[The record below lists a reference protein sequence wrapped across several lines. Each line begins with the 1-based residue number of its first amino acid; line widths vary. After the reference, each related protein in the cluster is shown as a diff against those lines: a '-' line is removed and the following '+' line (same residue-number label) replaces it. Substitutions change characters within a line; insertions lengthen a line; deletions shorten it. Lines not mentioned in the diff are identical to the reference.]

1 MNIVERVQAILL
13 KPVETWPVIEQESTD
28 AQGIYKNYLIYLAAI
43 PAVAGFIG
51 MSLVGA
57 GAMGMSFRVP
67 IVAGLGNMVVG
78 YVLSLVMIYVLA
90 MITNALAPSFQ
101 GEKNQLNAL
110 KLIAFGSTAG
120 MVGGVFS
127 LIPMLSVLGL
137 LAALYSIYL
146 VYTGIPVLMKA
157 PKEKAAVYTAV
168 VVVCGIV
175 AGIILGAAS
184 ALFSGGGPGYMM
196 GGGRPDAGDVSIK
209 LPGTEITLDTAKL
222 EEASKKMEA
231 ASKKM
236 EEAQAR
242 GDSAAAGQ
250 AMNEMMG
257 AALGGKGGKPFAP
270 DVLQGYVPATLA
282 GLSRSTLEARSDN
295 AMGMNFTSV
304 TAEYEKDDRVLEVK
318 VQDIGAVPALAMAMG
333 AWAQSTVNRET
344 QEEVER
350 IYQKDGVSIKEEYRK
365 DGSRAEMALMLPNGV
380 MVEVSGNNLD
390 MDAVRSAVAA
400 LDTKGMAGLQ
410 RQP

>member
-390 MDAVRSAVAA
+390 MDAVRSAVAT

-410 RQP
+410 RQQ

>member
-270 DVLQGYVPATLA
+270 DVLQGYVPASLE
-282 GLSRSTLEARSDN
+282 GLNRSTLEARSDN

-333 AWAQSTVNRET
+333 AWARSTVNRET

-410 RQP
+410 RQQ

>member
-222 EEASKKMEA
+222 EEAGKKMEA

-333 AWAQSTVNRET
+333 AWARSTVNRET

>member
-67 IVAGLGNMVVG
+67 ILAGLGNMVVG

-120 MVGGVFS
+120 MVGGIFS
-127 LIPMLSVLGL
+127 LIPMLAVLGL

-175 AGIILGAAS
+175 AGIVLGAAS

-270 DVLQGYVPATLA
+270 DVLQGYVPASLA
-282 GLSRSTLEARSDN
+282 GLSRNTLEARSDN

-365 DGSRAEMALMLPNGV
+365 DGSSAEMALMLPNGV

-410 RQP
+410 RQK

>member
-67 IVAGLGNMVVG
+67 ILAGLGNMVVG

-120 MVGGVFS
+120 MVGGIFS
-127 LIPMLSVLGL
+127 LIPMLAVLGL

-270 DVLQGYVPATLA
+270 DVLQGYVPASLA
-282 GLSRSTLEARSDN
+282 GLNRNTLEARSDN

-365 DGSRAEMALMLPNGV
+365 DGSSAEMALMLPNGV

-390 MDAVRSAVAA
+390 MDAVRGAVAA

-410 RQP
+410 RQK

>member
-90 MITNALAPSFQ
+90 LITNALAPSFQ

-390 MDAVRSAVAA
+390 MDAVRSAVAT

-410 RQP
+410 RQQ

>member
-390 MDAVRSAVAA
+390 MDAVRSAVAT

>member
-410 RQP
+410 RQQ

>member
-242 GDSAAAGQ
+242 GDNAAAGQ

-390 MDAVRSAVAA
+390 MDAVRSAVAT

-410 RQP
+410 RQQ

>member
-67 IVAGLGNMVVG
+67 ILAGLGNMVVG

-120 MVGGVFS
+120 MVGGIFS

-175 AGIILGAAS
+175 EGIILGAAS

-270 DVLQGYVPATLA
+270 DVLQGYVPASLA
-282 GLSRSTLEARSDN
+282 GLSRNTLEARSDN

-365 DGSRAEMALMLPNGV
+365 DGSSAEMALMLPNGV

-390 MDAVRSAVAA
+390 MDAVRSAVAT

-410 RQP
+410 RQQ

>member
-67 IVAGLGNMVVG
+67 ILAGLGNMVVG

-120 MVGGVFS
+120 MVGGIFS
-127 LIPMLSVLGL
+127 LIPMLAVLGL

-270 DVLQGYVPATLA
+270 DVLQGYVPASLA
-282 GLSRSTLEARSDN
+282 GLSRNTLEARSDN

-365 DGSRAEMALMLPNGV
+365 DGSSAEMALMLPNGV

-390 MDAVRSAVAA
+390 MDAVRSAVAT

-410 RQP
+410 RQQ